1 MNYLCKM
8 LGKTINDKEILE
20 MDDITWNWHYSSW
33 MEDKDE
39 EIKLMRNFGCF
50 VGAFMNPEAARKIQQ
65 ANDDANN
72 VQLSEEEF
80 DAASDFVR
88 KSIDEEEEVKRK
100 LGKKKKGKRRLNI
113 RK

>member
-1 MNYLCKM
+1 M
-8 LGKTINDKEILE
+8 LGKTIKDKEILE

-33 MEDKDE
+33 IEDKEE

-80 DAASDFVR
+80 DAASEFVK
-88 KSIDEEEEVKRK
+88 KSIEKEEEIKK
-100 LGKKKKGKRRLNI
+100 LGKKKRGRKQGRRLNI